1 MLPNVRKLSAT
12 EMKTWIARNEK
23 AARLFQAPNALNSPP
38 WTAAPAFPPQFSFNA
53 RQNQASVVSLET
65 ASFRP

>member
-1 MLPNVRKLSAT
+1 MLPNVRKFSAT
-12 EMKTWIARNEK
+12 EMKTLIARNEK
-23 AARLFQAPNALNSPP
+23 ADRLFPAPNALNSP
-38 WTAAPAFPPQFSFNA
+38 WTTATACPPQCSFNA